1 MNRVTKG
8 KALVGDLQATGTVT
22 AANLTIGSAS
32 MIGGVYG
39 ATITVG
45 ADAGTTAPVTIQL
58 TDEDGND
65 LAVRGAVM
73 AYISDDANGDSV
85 AGTAPDGV
93 AIGTDGVAI
102 PLVAGK
108 CFLLISEAD
117 GDIDLTITENG
128 ADVWYLILVMPA
140 TGKLVASDAITFTA

>member
-1 MNRVTKG
+1 MNNRLTKG
-8 KALVGDLQATGTVT
+8 TALVGGLVMGET
-22 AANLTIGSAS
+22 NLN
-32 MIGGVYG
+32 GGVHG

-58 TDEDGND
+58 TDENGND
-65 LAVRGAVM
+65 LAVRGAVF

-85 AGTAPDGV
+85 AGTAPDTV

-128 ADVWYLILVMPA
+128 ADVWYLVLMLPA
-140 TGKLVASDAITFTA
+140 TGKLVASGAITFTV

>member
-39 ATITVG
+39 ATMAVG
-45 ADAGTTAPVTIQL
+45 AETDNAIVVSIQL
-58 TDEDGND
+58 TDEDGSD
-65 LAVRGAVM
+65 LAVRGSVM
-73 AYISDDANGDSV
+73 AYLSDDANGDSV
-85 AGTAPDGV
+85 AGTAPDSV
-93 AIGTDGVAI
+93 AIATDGLAI

-108 CFLLISEAD
+108 CWLLTSEAD
-117 GDIDLTITENG
+117 GDIALSIGEDG
-128 ADVWYLILVMPA
+128 ADTWYLVLVMPA
-140 TGKLVASDAITFTA
+140 TGKLVASGAITFA